1 MRAPVTALRIRPAAL
16 ADLEALAAL
25 ETSAFPEPWTAEA
38 ISSYWQEPGAHGW
51 LAESADG
58 DAVGFALFRVV
69 PEAQEAELLRV
80 ATEPAWR
87 RRQVASRLL
96 TAALATLDRQSID
109 TFLEV
114 RADNRPAQELYR
126 HLGFEYQNK
135 RRSYYP
141 DGCDAWLYHRPS

>member
-1 MRAPVTALRIRPAAL
+1 MSAPVAALRIRPAAL
-16 ADLEALAAL
+16 ADLAALAAL
-25 ETSAFPEPWTAEA
+25 EAGAFEEPWTAEA
-38 ISSYWQEPGAHGW
+38 IASYWQGPGAQGW

-58 DAVGFALFRVV
+58 ELFRVV
-69 PEAQEAELLRV
+69 PEAQEAELLRI

-96 TAALATLDRQSID
+96 AVALTTLDRQSID

-126 HLGFEYQNK
+126 RLGFEYQNK

-141 DGCDAWLYHRPS
+141 DGCDAWIYHRPS

>member
-1 MRAPVTALRIRPAAL
+1 MSAPVTALRIRVAAL
-16 ADLEALAAL
+16 ADLAALAAL
-25 ETSAFPEPWTAEA
+25 ETGAFEEPWTAEA
-38 ISSYWQEPGAHGW
+38 IASYWQGPGAQGW

-58 DAVGFALFRVV
+58 DPVGFALFRVV

-80 ATEPAWR
+80 ATAPPWR

-96 TAALATLDRQSID
+96 TAALTTLDRQSID

-126 HLGFEYQNK
+126 RLGFEYQNQ

-141 DGCDAWLYHRPS
+141 DGCDAWIYHRPS